1 MKKIGPILIILVIIL
16 VSVACKSHFTTED
29 DIKYDEFGKANK
41 IKLKRLNTNQSSN
54 GTEEFGQ
61 DPKRDRI
68 SPRETPQQEDLALAE
83 EEDLEYDIETSP
95 IPKALKKE
103 GSKINVMMSN
113 KKEPHFLRNAALL
126 LASIF
131 LMIIGLTFYSMRVGP
146 KKDEEYEQ
154 FIEMQKFK
162 SSKVRQR
169 PESMIGAYI
178 RKHKNIESLS
188 PTVNIQQSTH
198 LG

>member
-1 MKKIGPILIILVIIL
+1 MTSNMMSSERPT
-16 VSVACKSHFTTED
+16 KSSS
-29 DIKYDEFGKANK
+29 N
-41 IKLKRLNTNQSSN
+41 RLNTNQSSN

-83 EEDLEYDIETSP
+83 EEDLEDDIETSP

-103 GSKINVMMSN
+103 GSKSKNQPVNSVNVMMSN